1 MDWDDVEF
9 DLCPQLQDAV
19 ALKTA
24 VDSLES
30 FLFCHVGL

>member
-1 MDWDDVEF
+1 MDRDAVEF

-19 ALKTA
+19 ALKSS

-30 FLFCHVGL
+30 FLFCHIRF